1 MTVSARAAESGV
13 DASPYASGNF
23 TVNLS
28 AVAEAP
34 TLTVSN
40 ITDAVEDAA
49 KALNESITMAAVD
62 KDGSDE
68 IISVQIRIIF
78 QSNEKGTA
86 SCYC

>member
-1 MTVSARAAESGV
+1 MSARAAESGV

-40 ITDAVEDAA
+40 ITDAVEDTNYL
-49 KALNESITMAAVD
+49 LNGKVGSLATGTMQVRLLFLLSFRA
-62 KDGSDE
+62 
-68 IISVQIRIIF
+68 
-78 QSNEKGTA
+78 
-86 SCYC
+86 